1 MDMRRGNVGLYAHVH
16 GIPGPASPA
25 QRHVQQA
32 VAVAWFDWFVIFQRG
47 ANGHGVEPTCGG
59 AFPDKGRSVWGRRNI
74 QEDGIH

>member
-47 ANGHGVEPTCGG
+47 ANGHGG
-59 AFPDKGRSVWGRRNI
+59 
-74 QEDGIH
+74 